1 MPDPDAQNPPPTCA
15 SCGTDISGLSRE
27 DRCPN
32 CGVKIAHLGDM
43 PAPANP
49 PLIPLHAPTDG
60 TIEQELDPLTCPRCK
75 YDRVSLP
82 RGAPCPE
89 CGKVPGVPDNFP
101 VYQPL
106 TQARRIEHAIG
117 CSNCGY
123 NLRGLMS
130 DGTCPECGSAIA
142 PSLRPAYLRL
152 SPPEALKRINSS
164 LLLLIWAV
172 IAAWAVIAFG
182 GVLSAFVIRKT
193 SREGPEVLRSILTF
207 GCIAVFSVGA
217 WLLSEPDFKGRSGRG
232 ARKGTLG
239 HSQRL
244 RRIFAR
250 VAAVAAPAGGLAWIL
265 VVVLRLGRPDIVEI
279 ARGVVWLGL
288 AGLTATTASMVHIL
302 AYRSDNPRLNKTAR
316 VAEGTCGALFALEIV
331 LLIAALLISRLGGST
346 IGCLVIARLFA
357 VVAVSLLI
365 GAMIEL
371 RQQVSAYLQAPESS
385 GSASN

>member
-1 MPDPDAQNPPPTCA
+1 MPDPDPQNPPPTCA

-60 TIEQELDPLTCPRCK
+60 TIEQELDPLICPRCK
-75 YDRVSLP
+75 YDRVGLA
-82 RGAPCPE
+82 RGAACPE

-152 SPPEALKRINSS
+152 SPPEALKRINGS

-182 GVLSAFVIRKT
+182 GVLSSFVLSKT

-207 GCIAVFSVGA
+207 GCIAVFSVGT

-250 VAAVAAPAGGLAWIL
+250 VAAVAAPVGGLAWIL
-265 VVVLRLGRPDIVEI
+265 VVVLRLGRPDVVEI

-385 GSASN
+385 GSAGD

>member
-1 MPDPDAQNPPPTCA
+1 MPDPDPQNPPPTCA

-43 PAPANP
+43 PVPERPA
-49 PLIPLHAPTDG
+49 LIPLHAPDG
-60 TIEQELDPLTCPRCK
+60 DTIERELNPPTCPRCK
-75 YDRVSLP
+75 YERVGLA

-106 TQARRIEHAIG
+106 TQARRIAHAIG
-117 CSNCGY
+117 CSSCGY

-152 SPPEALKRINSS
+152 SPPESLKRISGS
-164 LLLLIWAV
+164 LLLLIWV
-172 IAAWAVIAFG
+172 MLAAWGVMAIG
-182 GVLSAFVIRKT
+182 GVFSAFVIGK
-193 SREGPEVLRSILTF
+193 SREGPEVLRSIVAF
-207 GCIAVFSVGA
+207 GCVAALAFGL

-250 VAAVAAPAGGLAWIL
+250 VAAVIAPVAGFAWII
-265 VVVLRLGRPDIVEI
+265 VVVLRTGRPDIVEI

-288 AGLTATTASMVHIL
+288 AGLTAATASMVHIL
-302 AYRSDNPRLNKTAR
+302 AYRSDSPRLNKIAR
-316 VAEGTCGALFALEIV
+316 VAEGTCGALFALEIM
-331 LLIAALLISRLGGST
+331 LLTAAVLISRLGGST
-346 IGCLVIARLFA
+346 IGCLVIARLFG

-371 RQQVSAYLQAPESS
+371 RQQVSVYLRASGPPEPI
-385 GSASN
+385 GA

>member
-1 MPDPDAQNPPPTCA
+1 MPEPDAQSPPPTCA

-43 PAPANP
+43 PSPERP
-49 PLIPLHAPTDG
+49 PLIPLHAPDDA
-60 TIEQELDPLTCPRCK
+60 TIDQELDPLACPRCK
-75 YDRVSLP
+75 YDRVGLS

-106 TQARRIEHAIG
+106 TRARPIEHAIG

-130 DGTCPECGSAIA
+130 DGACPECGSAIA

-152 SPPEALKRINSS
+152 SPPESLRRISRS
-164 LLLLIWAV
+164 LSLLIWV
-172 IAAWAVIAFG
+172 MLAAWGVMAIG
-182 GVLSAFVIRKT
+182 GVFSAFVFGK
-193 SREGPEVLRSILTF
+193 SREGPEVLRSILAF
-207 GCIAVFSVGA
+207 GCLVIFAIGV

-239 HSQRL
+239 RSQRF

-250 VAAVAAPAGGLAWIL
+250 TAAVFAPVAGLAWIL

-302 AYRSDNPRLNKTAR
+302 AYRSDSPRLNKIAR
-316 VAEGTCGALFALEIV
+316 VAEGTCGALLALEV
-331 LLIAALLISRLGGST
+331 MLLAAAVLISRLGGST
-346 IGCLVIARLFA
+346 IGCLVIARLFG

-371 RQQVSAYLQAPESS
+371 RQQVSLYLRAPGPPESI
-385 GSASN
+385 GA